1 MNVEPYLFLNG
12 RCEEAI
18 DFYRDALGASLIML
32 MRYRDSP
39 DAPSMPLPPGWGD
52 KVMHASFRIGE
63 TRLMAS
69 DGCSA
74 EPTPIN
80 GVALSVQMP
89 DASAAQ
95 RAFAA
100 LADGGDIQMP
110 LSATFFSPCF
120 GMLRDRFGV
129 AWMLIVPE

>member
-74 EPTPIN
+74 EPTPIS